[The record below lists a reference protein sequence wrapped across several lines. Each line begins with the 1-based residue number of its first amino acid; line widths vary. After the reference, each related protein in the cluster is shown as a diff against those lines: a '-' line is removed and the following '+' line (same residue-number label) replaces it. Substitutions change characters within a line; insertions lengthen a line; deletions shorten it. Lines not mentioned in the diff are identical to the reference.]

1 MEVKIF
7 DGLLP
12 KNLEDDI
19 ERFTMGIS
27 FPWFYIPDITRMV
40 SGSELYAQPGFHNT
54 VYNLYEPTNPFFDY
68 FKFLAFFIE
77 EKIEHDKEL
86 YLFRLRCG
94 LNYPLVSHNR
104 KFDMEYNYPHID
116 HNPDL
121 IQGTT
126 YTCLYYV
133 NDCDGDTFIFNET
146 EESKKYTIKQR
157 VSPKKGRVCIFD
169 GKHYHASSSPVL
181 SNSRVVLTFN
191 YHDKK
196 YHT

>member
-7 DGLLP
+7 DGVLP
-12 KNLEDDI
+12 KKLEDDI
-19 ERFTMGIS
+19 ENFTMGIN

-54 VYNLYEPTNPFFDY
+54 AYNLYQPTNPFFDY
-68 FKFLAFFIE
+68 FKFLCFFIE
-77 EKIEHDKEL
+77 EKIGYDKEL
-86 YLFRLRCG
+86 FLFRLRCG
-94 LNYPLVSHNR
+94 LNFPLVNHNK

-121 IQGTT
+121 IQGNTF
-126 YTCLYYV
+126 TCLYYV

-146 EESKKYTIKQR
+146 EESKHYTVKQR
-157 VSPKKGRVCIFD
+157 VSPKKGRICIFD
-169 GKHYHASSSPVL
+169 GKYYHASSSPTL